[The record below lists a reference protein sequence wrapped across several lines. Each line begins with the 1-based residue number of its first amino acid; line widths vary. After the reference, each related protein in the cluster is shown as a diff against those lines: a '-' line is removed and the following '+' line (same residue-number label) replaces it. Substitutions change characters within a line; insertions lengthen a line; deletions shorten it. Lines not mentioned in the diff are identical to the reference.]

1 MRNLPLVAHHFRVNQ
16 CAVQWRWMKGG
27 GEWGEVGAAGLH
39 WAVCRSQLPGLSRQG
54 IRWMLRPNALPASV
68 AAALSPAVLR
78 MDGAICDEHGGVCVG
93 GGGTGGRVDRKM
105 TGGGSG
111 VRQSA
116 SRRSTIESHRRT
128 TRPAR
133 LHDRSGTVNIAVK
146 TAWGMH
152 CSGVQR
158 DSLGILCSRREG
170 SGVAVQ
176 ATAMRRHL

>member
-93 GGGTGGRVDRKM
+93 GGGTGGRARLPPVPAHLSHHAPPPWRRL
-105 TGGGSG
+105 TGP
-111 VRQSA
+111 VRS
-116 SRRSTIESHRRT
+116 RSTDGRATQYAAALADRRRT
-128 TRPAR
+128 TA
-133 LHDRSGTVNIAVK
+133 HEDDAAAV
-146 TAWGMH
+146 
-152 CSGVQR
+152 
-158 DSLGILCSRREG
+158 LG
-170 SGVAVQ
+170 AVPQ
-176 ATAMRRHL
+176 VK